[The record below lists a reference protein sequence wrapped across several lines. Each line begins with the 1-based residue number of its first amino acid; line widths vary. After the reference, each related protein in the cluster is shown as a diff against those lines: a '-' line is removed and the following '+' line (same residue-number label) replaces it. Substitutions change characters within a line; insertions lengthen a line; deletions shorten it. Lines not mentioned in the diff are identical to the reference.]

1 MKDFLK
7 IFQSRPIPG
16 LYLKRFRAK
25 ALQREALICKNAI
38 LHRDCKTRMGK
49 VFTQTNAISKR
60 IKIELL
66 DWRQMKEL
74 LKGFETVYDF
84 IKF

>member
-1 MKDFLK
+1 
-7 IFQSRPIPG
+7 
-16 LYLKRFRAK
+16 
-25 ALQREALICKNAI
+25 
-38 LHRDCKTRMGK
+38 MGK